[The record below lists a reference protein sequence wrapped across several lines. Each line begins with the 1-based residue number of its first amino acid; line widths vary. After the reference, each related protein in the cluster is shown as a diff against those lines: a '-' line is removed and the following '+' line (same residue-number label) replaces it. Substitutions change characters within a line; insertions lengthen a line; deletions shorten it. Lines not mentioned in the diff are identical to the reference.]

1 MKHARLY
8 IFESYCRIH
17 ERIDLSM
24 LARKLNME
32 QVYSLAII
40 RLKRPGEHR
49 ESSRPSTRIPAYI
62 LVDLLHALRQLHKL
76 SQLVIRRLLQKSG
89 L

>member
-1 MKHARLY
+1 MDSDFFLSNSEEDFMKHARLY

-40 RLKRPGEHR
+40 RLKRPG
-49 ESSRPSTRIPAYI
+49 
-62 LVDLLHALRQLHKL
+62 
-76 SQLVIRRLLQKSG
+76 
-89 L
+89 